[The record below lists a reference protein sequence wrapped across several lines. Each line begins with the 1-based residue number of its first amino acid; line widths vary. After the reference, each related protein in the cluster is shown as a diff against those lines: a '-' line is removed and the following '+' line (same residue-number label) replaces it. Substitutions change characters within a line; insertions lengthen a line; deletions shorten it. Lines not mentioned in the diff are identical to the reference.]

1 MKLQAEIREY
11 RLQARQ
17 AADSLHLASQR
28 FKNFESRLMDLEAE
42 DGLLKEDAAFLRLL
56 RNEFASLAK
65 ERLEKSLKVQEMAHF
80 TIPEARKEL
89 EVCELKLQNIDTLHH
104 LTSQIEALE
113 SKRRRFHHV
122 WGPLPSDSAT
132 WLPEKLAKDG
142 NKYLMMGNTGSDE
155 NVVTGS
161 HDAVLR
167 TTAKKQRKN
176 NKRVSLQAT
185 ATLDKITIGSFGED
199 NSPFTG
205 SIL

>member
-11 RLQARQ
+11 RIQARQ

-42 DGLLKEDAAFLRLL
+42 DGLLKEDAAFLRML

-104 LTSQIEALE
+104 LTNQIEALE
-113 SKRRRFHHV
+113 NTRRHFHHV
-122 WGPLPSDSAT
+122 WGPLPCDSAS
-132 WLPEKLAKDG
+132 WLPEKLVKHGMDYL
-142 NKYLMMGNTGSDE
+142 NKVSEDKLANPSVQTMQTSETMS
-155 NVVTGS
+155 
-161 HDAVLR
+161 
-167 TTAKKQRKN
+167 RK
-176 NKRVSLQAT
+176 KRVSLQTNAT
-185 ATLDKITIGSFGED
+185 SDKVTIGSFGED
-199 NSPFTG
+199 SSPFTG
-205 SIL
+205 SVL